1 MNCEHF
7 YFSGHAVRRMFEKR
21 ISKSDVLEV
30 ISDGEVIADYPDDTP
45 FPSALILGFVEDR
58 PIHVVSAIDP
68 ESQTCHIITVYRP
81 DSILWSEDYKLRRK
95 K

>member
-1 MNCEHF
+1 MKCGHF

-30 ISDGEVIADYPDDTP
+30 IARGEVIAEYADDKP
-45 FPSALILGFVEDR
+45 FPGSLILGFVDDR
-58 PIHVVSAIDP
+58 PIHVVIAVDQ

-81 DSILWSEDYKLRRK
+81 VPVLWSEDFKLRRK
-95 K
+95 Q

>member
-1 MNCEHF
+1 
-7 YFSGHAVRRMFEKR
+7 MFEKR

-58 PIHVVSAIDP
+58 PIHVVTAIDQ

-81 DSILWSEDYKLRRK
+81 DSILWSENFKLRRK
-95 K
+95 